1 VDSKDKNQ
9 QVKSLIYQGYV
20 HLNDGEYRAAVF
32 CYDKALELNED
43 NSRIWDNRGVA
54 LSKAGRYPDA
64 VESFEI
70 ALDLEPDN
78 AKAWINMG
86 VSLGEIY

>member
-1 VDSKDKNQ
+1 MKIT
-9 QVKSLIYQGYV
+9 LGYGIIEEW
-20 HLNDGEYRAAVF
+20 LF
-32 CYDKALELNED
+32 L
-43 NSRIWDNRGVA
+43 
-54 LSKAGRYPDA
+54 KAGRYPDA

-86 VSLGEIY
+86 VSLGAMGRFT

>member
-1 VDSKDKNQ
+1 MDYKDKNQ
-9 QVKSLIYQGYV
+9 KAKSLMDQGNI
-20 HLNDGEYRAAVF
+20 HLSEGEYRAAVF
-32 CYDKALELNED
+32 CYDEALDLNED
-43 NSRIWDNRGVA
+43 NTQLWDNRGVA

-78 AKAWINMG
+78 VKAWVN
-86 VSLGEIY
+86 